1 MNSSD
6 FFYIARDKFFDD
18 RFFEDIKSIIG
29 RYWKDMHRDLRV
41 NGIRW
46 SPTGINIIIV
56 VRHDGVYRREWSH
69 NIDDNKSTYYKEVTG
84 CIFSIVSDRKLESL
98 GI

>member
-6 FFYIARDKFFDD
+6 FRYIVRDKFFDD

-46 SPTGINIIIV
+46 SPTGINIMV
-56 VRHDGVYRREWSH
+56 VVSEWGEWSH

-84 CIFSIVSDRKLESL
+84 CIFSVIRDSKLESL